1 MTMTKSK
8 WEGWEA
14 FAFSSV
20 ATRSGYLTAVSVW
33 VGVFLVLY
41 RGMLSS
47 GSRLVGH
54 SVLLY
59 LWSVVRKLLKFHY
72 DDTRVT
78 EIGDLYFE
86 FIVNWY

>member
-1 MTMTKSK
+1 M
-8 WEGWEA
+8 GRLEA

-20 ATRSGYLTAVSVW
+20 ATRSGYLTVVSVC
-33 VGVFLVLY
+33 VFLTFD

-47 GSRLVGH
+47 GGRLVSH

-59 LWSVVRKLLKFHY
+59 LWSVVQKLFELLC

-78 EIGDLYFE
+78 ETGDLRFE
-86 FIVNWY
+86 FIVSCY